1 MDFLVVVIPI
11 PFDKVD
17 GVSAFDVVEAHK
29 VSDSMWLQKK
39 KLLPAPG
46 LDGHTVPNTC
56 VDKVRMKITP

>member
-39 KLLPAPG
+39 KNSSPPMDSMATRCQILVS
-46 LDGHTVPNTC
+46 T
-56 VDKVRMKITP
+56 R